1 MAKPLAKTVNIRP
14 GVSVLSVLRHLN
26 YRSWFALAEFV
37 DNSLQSYLSKQAELK
52 KLHGSKFKL
61 TVQIDIDPNKPA
73 RISIRDNAAGIA
85 HKDFGRAFRPAA
97 VPPDIGGLSEF
108 GMGMKS
114 AACWFSSRWHVR
126 TKALGEPV
134 ARTIRFDVD
143 KIVHDQIEELEIEED
158 RADRNEH
165 YTEVVLEDLYHVPV
179 RKTLAKIKE

>member
-97 VPPDIGGLSEF
+97 VPPDIGGLD
-108 GMGMKS
+108 M
-114 AACWFSSRWHVR
+114 
-126 TKALGEPV
+126 
-134 ARTIRFDVD
+134 RFD
-143 KIVHDQIEELEIEED
+143 ESLA
-158 RADRNEH
+158 RS
-165 YTEVVLEDLYHVPV
+165 
-179 RKTLAKIKE
+179 TLAFFSAQSIPAIRSLIPQAVSAVRFRSDLSGVSQVGIETQVNPALRELLPNQPA